1 MKTKTKQPMN
11 PMSWMTRTLALG
23 LLAAAGWLA
32 VSGCVY
38 DVPITAKPT
47 RPIDAR
53 LLGNW
58 TSTDG
63 KARLKVVK
71 FDNDNYIVSKVEDK
85 GEDLYRVWHSDV
97 AKTPLVTVQILEE
110 PKTQYAY
117 WVWNLS
123 EDGRLHLRMVNDK
136 IIPDDVKRSSSVQAV
151 EKESPKPGLVWRGKS
166 IHERQVTSHCTFTF
180 AAQRSRPTPSPM
192 N

>member
-1 MKTKTKQPMN
+1 MN
-11 PMSWMTRTLALG
+11 KITLNAQKLTLG
-23 LLAAAGWLA
+23 IVVAACCI
-32 VSGCVY
+32 VISGCVY

-63 KARLKVVK
+63 KAKLKVVK

-110 PKTQYAY
+110 PKTKYAY

-136 IIPDDVKRSSSVQAV
+136 IIPDDVKSSSSVQKLLKKNLQNPALFG
-151 EKESPKPGLVWRGKS
+151 EES
-166 IHERQVTSHCTFTF
+166 QFTKDK
-180 AAQRSRPTPSPM
+180 
-192 N
+192 